1 MLPPL
6 IRRPTNARRRSGER
20 GVTIALVAVAI
31 FSIIAMAG
39 LSIDI
44 GTLYQASA
52 EAQRAADVSAL
63 AAARVLSL
71 SGMTGDPQNSSGEWN
86 KACDA
91 ATTTANT
98 VAAQNTVGGRAPSGV
113 TVSFSATDSTG
124 CSSTGPA
131 AFGVNPMVTVQVTQ
145 ASLPV
150 YFARIWGRTGSS
162 ATATATAEVFN
173 PSNSNSFSA
182 SGTVVPVQPRC
193 VKPIIVPNLDPDNS
207 SGCTGNGCKP
217 FIGPYAGTTL
227 PSTIYS
233 GGIRLNGTGTGVIG
247 ESFSLVSACERRTGT
262 CTIRNPPPT
271 VKNAND
277 LQYVPGQVLGT
288 PTAVPSCATANSFQE
303 AIAGCDQSTPYQCGV
318 LSSTTTNPSEVDLNE
333 NPAGPS
339 EDTATALDCLT
350 DPGGG
355 GPDALST
362 AVYPY
367 QITGGGANPLGTG
380 TISTSNSIVTIPI
393 FDNNQAWTAS
403 GNTVAVTIVGFLQV
417 FVNSVNDS
425 NGNVTVTVLNVAGC
439 GNGVSSSAAALD
451 GTSPVPIRLIT
462 PP

>member
-6 IRRPTNARRRSGER
+6 IRRRTNAPGRSGER
-20 GVTIALVAVAI
+20 GVTIALVALAI

-86 KACDA
+86 TACNA
-91 ATTTANT
+91 ATTTAQT
-98 VAAQNTVGGRAPSGV
+98 VAAQNAVGGRAPSTV
-113 TVSFSATDSTG
+113 TVSFSATDGTG

-131 AFGVNPMVTVQVTQ
+131 AFGVNPMVAVKVTQ

-162 ATATATAEVFN
+162 VTATATAEVFN

-182 SGTVVPVQPRC
+182 SGSVVPVQPRC
-193 VKPIIVPNLDPDNS
+193 VKPMIVPNLNPEYS
-207 SGCTGNGCKP
+207 SGCTGNTCNP
-217 FIGPYAGTTL
+217 FIGP
-227 PSTIYS
+227 SSSIEN
-233 GGIRLNGTGTGVIG
+233 GGIRVGTGTAVIG
-247 ESFSLVSACERRTGT
+247 ESFSLVSACERGGGT
-262 CTIRNPPPT
+262 CIIRNPPPT
-271 VKNAND
+271 VNRAND

-318 LSSTTTNPSEVDLNE
+318 PSSTATNPSYVNLNE
-333 NPAGPS
+333 NPGLG
-339 EDTATALDCLT
+339 DTATALDCLT
-350 DPGGG
+350 DPDGGG
-355 GPDALST
+355 ADTLST

-393 FDNNQAWTAS
+393 FDNTQSLTWS
-403 GNTVAVTIVGFLQV
+403 GSTVAVTIVGFLQV
-417 FVNSVNDS
+417 FINSVDS
-425 NGNVTVTVLNVAGC
+425 NGSVTVTVLNVAGC
-439 GNGVSSSAAALD
+439 GNGVSSSATALD